1 MNHLIIVPVIAPA
14 LLAAL
19 ITLGMRG
26 DLALQRVVSAAGTL
40 ALAVA
45 ALLLVT
51 LAADG
56 DVRVYELGNW
66 PAPFGIVLVL
76 DKLAALMLALT
87 AVLALLV
94 VFYAIGS
101 GWDGRG
107 RNFHALFQF
116 QLMGICGAFLTGDA
130 FNLFVFFEILLIASY
145 GLMIHGGGT
154 ARVKA
159 GLQYVIYNLA
169 GSTLFL
175 FALGTLYAAT
185 GTLNMADLALR
196 AAEMPAGEAA
206 LLRVGAVLLMIVFAL
221 KAALVPLQFWLP
233 ATYAQAPMPVAALFA
248 VMTKIGVY
256 ALLRFGTLVFPPE
269 TAGIGGLI
277 GEWLLAAAVVTLVLG
292 MLGVLGAAG
301 LARLIAF
308 AVIGS
313 VGTLMIAVALFT
325 PGSTTAAVFYL
336 IHSTFAAA
344 ALFLVAD
351 LVMRGRGAA
360 GGSLLPAPPVP
371 AAGLVAALFFAG
383 AIGMTGL
390 PPLSGFPGK
399 LLVLDAARGS
409 AHVWWLW
416 GAILATSLVAV
427 VGFARAGSTLFW
439 KAHAVEVAP
448 LARPAARPPV
458 LALATA
464 SAALLPLAAL
474 TIFAGPVMDYAES
487 VSAQLY
493 DRAGYISAVMGGS
506 GIPGGETASDAG
518 APQREAE

>member
-1 MNHLIIVPVIAPA
+1 MSHLVIAPVVLPA

-26 DLALQRVVSAAGTL
+26 DLALQRFVSATGTL
-40 ALAVA
+40 ALAAVA
-45 ALLLVT
+45 VLLVAM
-51 LAADG
+51 AADG
-56 DVRVYELGNW
+56 EVRVYELGNW

-116 QLMGICGAFLTGDA
+116 QLMGLCGAFLTGDA

-206 LLRVGAVLLMIVFAL
+206 LLRVGAVMLMIVFAL

-269 TAGIGGLI
+269 TPGIGGLI
-277 GEWLLAAAVVTLVLG
+277 GEWLLAAAVVTLVIG

-325 PGSTTAAVFYL
+325 PGATAAAVFYL
-336 IHSTFAAA
+336 IHSTIAAA
-344 ALFLVAD
+344 ALFFVAD
-351 LVMRGRGAA
+351 LVIRGRGAA
-360 GGSLLPAPPVP
+360 GGALRAEPPMP
-371 AAGLVAALFFAG
+371 AAGLVAAFFFAG

-427 VGFARAGSTLFW
+427 VGFSRAGSTLFW
-439 KAHAVEVAP
+439 KAHAAEAVP
-448 LARPAARPPV
+448 PIRPVTPPPV
-458 LALATA
+458 LALVVTG
-464 SAALLPLAAL
+464 AALVPLAAL
-474 TIFAGPVMDYAES
+474 ALLAGPVMAYAEG
-487 VSAQLY
+487 VSAQLH
-493 DRAGYISAVMGGS
+493 DRTGYITAVMGGTD
-506 GIPGGETASDAG
+506 IPGAASQG
-518 APQREAE
+518 EAE